1 MNDTPQNE
9 ATQNT
14 SFLKKH
20 PSFVAGFYAFCVIA
34 ASISFYFLVLRIDVV
49 GSFFSKILGL
59 LEPVVYGLTIAF
71 LLNPIVKILEKLFLK
86 AASGKAAKEI
96 STKKKSAIRGFSVLI
111 AIMVALLLIYLMAS
125 FLFPEIVD
133 SLSNISKTLPKQ
145 VESLGVWASQIL
157 ENNKSLSVNL
167 DKVFSS
173 ATEYATNWIETD
185 ILSKINVWLGYIT
198 NGIASVFSVVFNLV
212 VGLACSI
219 YLMYNKEKFLGQCKK
234 TIYAFLSPN
243 RANSAISI
251 TKESVE
257 ILTHSIIGKII
268 DSIIIGFI
276 CFAGVK
282 LLNMPYPV
290 LISVIIGIT
299 NVIPFFGPWLGALP
313 CGLLVLLTNPIQAL
327 YFGLFILALQQFDC
341 NFLTPKIVGNYIG
354 LPAFWVLISCL
365 IGGGFYGV
373 LGLILGTPV
382 FAILYQIFGR
392 YVGHKLELKDLPLKT
407 SAYEPSGEILKDA
420 IKSKE

>member
-1 MNDTPQNE
+1 MDLINMNDTPQNE

-257 ILTHSIIGKII
+257 ILTHSIIG
-268 DSIIIGFI
+268 
-276 CFAGVK
+276 
-282 LLNMPYPV
+282 
-290 LISVIIGIT
+290 
-299 NVIPFFGPWLGALP
+299 
-313 CGLLVLLTNPIQAL
+313 
-327 YFGLFILALQQFDC
+327 
-341 NFLTPKIVGNYIG
+341 
-354 LPAFWVLISCL
+354 
-365 IGGGFYGV
+365 
-373 LGLILGTPV
+373 
-382 FAILYQIFGR
+382 
-392 YVGHKLELKDLPLKT
+392 
-407 SAYEPSGEILKDA
+407 
-420 IKSKE
+420 